1 MIIDYRFI
9 TGSFSLA
16 LGSIALYET
25 LGSFSLLFYDA
36 GFWIIYFIIPLIA
49 GILLI
54 RGYYGYISSRSYFRN
69 TIFFGSIFFILYRLV
84 YILRFFTLDPYFPSV
99 FNYLPAGFVF
109 IISIIFFILIVI
121 NWSELVKNEET
132 KKMS

>member
-1 MIIDYRFI
+1 MIDTRFI

-25 LGSFSLLFYDA
+25 LASFSLLFYDA
-36 GFWIIYFIIPLIA
+36 GFWIIYFMIPLIA

-54 RGYYGYISSRSYFRN
+54 RGYYDYIYSRSYFRN
-69 TIFFGSIFFILYRLV
+69 TMFFGSIFFILYRIA
-84 YILRFFTLDPYFPSV
+84 YILRFFTFDPHFPSV
-99 FNYLPAGFVF
+99 FYYLSADFVF

-121 NWSELVKNEET
+121 NWSELVKNEGSN
-132 KKMS
+132 KMS